1 MGIQP
6 QQEILTPHSHQWTD
20 PLGRK
25 SRRLQRSS
33 AMQQKDRLSGHF
45 QDITYPKSQNS
56 LFSRAHGT
64 FLRTDRIPG
73 QRTILNKLKTT
84 EVLSSIFS
92 DVSPG
97 HETRKQPQEK
107 KGEKTTDS
115 MQLKTSGS
123 MRKSKRKLK
132 KYLERQKTMKT
143 QPFKIYGIPQ
153 KQCLEGSAQ

>member
-1 MGIQP
+1 
-6 QQEILTPHSHQWTD
+6 
-20 PLGRK
+20 
-25 SRRLQRSS
+25 
-33 AMQQKDRLSGHF
+33 
-45 QDITYPKSQNS
+45 
-56 LFSRAHGT
+56 
-64 FLRTDRIPG
+64 
-73 QRTILNKLKTT
+73 LKTT

-153 KQCLEGSAQ
+153 KQCLEGSA